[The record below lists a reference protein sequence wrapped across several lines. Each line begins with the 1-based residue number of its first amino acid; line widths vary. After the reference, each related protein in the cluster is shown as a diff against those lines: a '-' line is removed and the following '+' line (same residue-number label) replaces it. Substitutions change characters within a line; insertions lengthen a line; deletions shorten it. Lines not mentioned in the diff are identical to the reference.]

1 MSQVDI
7 ERYKQLADS
16 LRAAFSGGP
25 VRVID
30 PGIDQ
35 AGGIDDD
42 KEAAPIIIPGI
53 PQVPVNSVEVAGELT
68 DMLATANLGG
78 AVSVQN
84 NIEGVLISLSEK
96 LVFLPGTAELQPEAY
111 PVLETIASMILPLE
125 NEIRI
130 IGHTDNSP
138 PADPRYPTN
147 WELSMARALII
158 ANYFEAAGISPQ
170 RLLVA
175 GRGDTRPLFSNDS
188 PEHRAL
194 NSRAEIVV
202 VYSVET
208 EIINL
213 DLMPNPNIAG
223 DLTGGLP

>member
-1 MSQVDI
+1 
-7 ERYKQLADS
+7 
-16 LRAAFSGGP
+16 
-25 VRVID
+25 
-30 PGIDQ
+30 
-35 AGGIDDD
+35 
-42 KEAAPIIIPGI
+42 
-53 PQVPVNSVEVAGELT
+53 
-68 DMLATANLGG
+68 MLATANLGG